1 MGPEMKRYYGGWHY
15 LIWDNGSKKG
25 QRNHHAFLF
34 WKEPK
39 MFMETNVFFL
49 KTGTVP

>member
-25 QRNHHAFLF
+25 QEKPSCIFVLEGT
-34 WKEPK
+34 K
-39 MFMETNVFFL
+39 NVYGNECFFL